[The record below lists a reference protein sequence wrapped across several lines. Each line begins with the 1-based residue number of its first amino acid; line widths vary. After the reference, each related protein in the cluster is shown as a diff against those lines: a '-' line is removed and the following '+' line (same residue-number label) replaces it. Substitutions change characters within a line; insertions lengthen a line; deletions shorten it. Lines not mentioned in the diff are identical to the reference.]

1 MILIEAM
8 IMASVK
14 CMQNISESKSHH
26 GIMVNYDKKKLHKD
40 HFPFPLTATKRLIKE
55 TNKNSTILSYQQ
67 FDGVT
72 SLYIFE
78 LK

>member
-1 MILIEAM
+1 
-8 IMASVK
+8 
-14 CMQNISESKSHH
+14 
-26 GIMVNYDKKKLHKD
+26 
-40 HFPFPLTATKRLIKE
+40 LIKE

-78 LK
+78 LKWRHPIRSASVQWHCPTKLVKWTNSLNTIIFLLA